1 MHAGLIAGVLIA
13 AGMLGA
19 SAPPASS
26 FDFWNTGDGIL
37 AYHRLKGDCEA
48 LTHSF
53 GRNAVW
59 GLWVMPLADVE
70 VAVAP
75 AAEGVGA
82 GMTLTCRDGAACIKA
97 GAYRTTDGRLAT
109 HAIPFGSLDRARL
122 FETAIDDLRKACAAI
137 LASTP

>member
-1 MHAGLIAGVLIA
+1 MRGLLMAGTLAG

-19 SAPPASS
+19 LAPAAPSL
-26 FDFWNTGDGIL
+26 DLWKTGDGVL
-37 AYHRLKGDCEA
+37 SYHHLRGDCEA

-59 GLWVMPLADVE
+59 GLWVAPLADVE

-82 GMTLTCRDGAACIKA
+82 AMTFTCRGGAACIKA

-122 FETAIDDLRKACAAI
+122 FETAISDLRKACAA
-137 LASTP
+137 S